1 MSKPRS
7 DIDVTTRVLTVHL
20 IVSSIALMV
29 FGYGQIATR
38 NFDVQTAR
46 NVAFGINCGLSI
58 FLVSFSTVAALL
70 LRVQARTREMW
81 SLAVVL
87 VLWAV
92 VVIVN
97 VVFLVLYYT
106 VEQ

>member
-1 MSKPRS
+1 MSKPRAEA
-7 DIDVTTRVLTVHL
+7 DVTTRVLTVHL
-20 IVSSIALMV
+20 IVSSISLMV

-38 NFDVQTAR
+38 NFDTQTAR
-46 NVAFGINCGLSI
+46 NVASGVNCGLSI
-58 FLVSFSTVAALL
+58 LLVSFSTVAALL
-70 LRVQARTREMW
+70 LRAQSRTREMW

-92 VVIVN
+92 VVTVN